1 MAKLLKAL
9 AHPETSSLWAT
20 TIRSRL
26 ERAPCRLVGP
36 ANPAPKH
43 RARNARG
50 EARKLGQAGGY
61 RENDRLSV
69 PGRLPGHV
77 GLGLNKAHGMRNRE
91 STSSLRAD
99 RISSLNLDSALDQR
113 QNGASR
119 VER

>member
-1 MAKLLKAL
+1 MAQLFRAI
-9 AHPETSSLWAT
+9 ARPETSSLWAT

-26 ERAPCRLVGP
+26 ERALCRLVGS
-36 ANPAPKH
+36 ANPAPEH

-77 GLGLNKAHGMRNRE
+77 GRDPNKAHGMRNRE
-91 STSSLRAD
+91 STASLRAN
-99 RISSLNLDSALDQR
+99 RISSSNLDSAWDQR
-113 QNGASR
+113 
-119 VER
+119 

>member
-69 PGRLPGHV
+69 PGRLPGQS
-77 GLGLNKAHGMRNRE
+77 GLGQIRHTE
-91 STSSLRAD
+91 CET
-99 RISSLNLDSALDQR
+99 
-113 QNGASR
+113 ASR
-119 VER
+119 PHLCMRTGSHP